1 MAGYGLCKIRKN
13 MKINKYISLAVLVL
27 LIGCGESSIEDD
39 VNSSLEQK
47 QYNWRLVTAWPK
59 NYPGLGMAPERI
71 ADLVEE
77 MSNGQMKITVYGA
90 GEQVP
95 AFGVFDAVSSGS
107 HQMGHSG
114 GYFWKGKVPAAQFFT
129 GVPFGLTAD
138 EINAWTNRGGGLEL
152 WREIYEPFNIYPIPA
167 GNTGTQM
174 FGWFNKEIN
183 SLEDIKGLKMR
194 IPGIGGEVLKR
205 AGGIPVTLP
214 GGELFTAL
222 QTGVIDATEWVGP
235 YNDLTFGFQQTA
247 KYYYYPG
254 WHEPGSML
262 ELLINKDAWDSLPRH
277 LQVIIETASKA
288 VNQDI
293 LDEYTARNN
302 KALRELVDVHG
313 VELRRL
319 PDDVIAEFKIIANEI
334 LEENASQDETVKKV
348 YQSYLKFKNEVSA
361 YHEVSEDA
369 FVEARNN

>member
-1 MAGYGLCKIRKN
+1 
-13 MKINKYISLAVLVL
+13 MKKFLTLFIILGITSCTNETTDSEIV
-27 LIGCGESSIEDD
+27 SIDKD
-39 VNSSLEQK
+39 K
-47 QYNWRLVTAWPK
+47 TYNWRLVTSWPK

-77 MSNGQMKITVYGA
+77 MSDGQMIITVYGA
-90 GEQVP
+90 EEQVP

-129 GVPFGLTAD
+129 SVPFGLTAD
-138 EINAWTNRGGGLEL
+138 EINAWVNRGGGLEL

-183 SLEDIKGLKMR
+183 SLEDVKGLKMR
-194 IPGIGGEVLKR
+194 IPGIGGEVLKE

-235 YNDLTFGFQQTA
+235 YNDLTFGFHQAA

-254 WHEPGSML
+254 WHEPGPML
-262 ELLINKDAWDSLPRH
+262 ELIINLDEWNSLPKH
-277 LQVIIETASKA
+277 LQVIIETATKA
-288 VNQDI
+288 VNQDM
-293 LDEYTARNN
+293 LDEYLAKNN
-302 KALRELVDVHG
+302 QALTELVEVHG

-319 PDDVIAEFKIIANEI
+319 PDDVIEEFRTISDQI
-334 LEENASQDETVKKV
+334 LEELAQEDESIAKV
-348 YQSYLKFKNEVSA
+348 YNSYKSFKQDVSE
-361 YHEVSEDA
+361 YHKISEDA
-369 FVEARNN
+369 FIEARNK

>member
-1 MAGYGLCKIRKN
+1 
-13 MKINKYISLAVLVL
+13 MKMNKYISLAVLVL
-27 LIGCGESSIEDD
+27 LVGCGESSNEG
-39 VNSSLEQK
+39 NSNDSLEQE

-214 GGELFTAL
+214 GGELFTC
-222 QTGVIDATEWVGP
+222 
-235 YNDLTFGFQQTA
+235 
-247 KYYYYPG
+247 
-254 WHEPGSML
+254 
-262 ELLINKDAWDSLPRH
+262 LLYTSPSPR
-277 LQVIIETASKA
+277 
-288 VNQDI
+288 D
-293 LDEYTARNN
+293 
-302 KALRELVDVHG
+302 
-313 VELRRL
+313 
-319 PDDVIAEFKIIANEI
+319 
-334 LEENASQDETVKKV
+334 
-348 YQSYLKFKNEVSA
+348 
-361 YHEVSEDA
+361 
-369 FVEARNN
+369 

>member
-1 MAGYGLCKIRKN
+1 MACYGLRKTRKN
-13 MKINKYISLAVLVL
+13 IMKKYSINIIA
-27 LIGCGESSIEDD
+27 LILIMSCSGSGSSET
-39 VNSSLEQK
+39 SPELEQQK
-47 QYNWRLVTAWPK
+47 TYNWRLVTAWPK

-71 ADLVEE
+71 AKLVEE

-114 GYFWKGKVPAAQFFT
+114 GYFWKGKAPAAQFFT

-152 WREIYEPFNIYPIPA
+152 WREVYEPFNIYPIPA

-183 SLEDIKGLKMR
+183 SLDDIKGLKMR

-235 YNDLTFGFQQTA
+235 YNDLTFGFHQAA
-247 KYYYYPG
+247 KYYSSSRLRPKASMASTKTSR
-254 WHEPGSML
+254 EP
-262 ELLINKDAWDSLPRH
+262 
-277 LQVIIETASKA
+277 T
-288 VNQDI
+288 
-293 LDEYTARNN
+293 
-302 KALRELVDVHG
+302 
-313 VELRRL
+313 
-319 PDDVIAEFKIIANEI
+319 
-334 LEENASQDETVKKV
+334 
-348 YQSYLKFKNEVSA
+348 LKTRMISP
-361 YHEVSEDA
+361 
-369 FVEARNN
+369 

>member
-1 MAGYGLCKIRKN
+1 MKKIILIFSVIFLVGCSDKSENIDSQSIDKN
-13 MKINKYISLAVLVL
+13 
-27 LIGCGESSIEDD
+27 ETF
-39 VNSSLEQK
+39 
-47 QYNWRLVTAWPK
+47 NWRLVTSWPK

-77 MSNGQMKITVYGA
+77 MSDGQMKITVYGA
-90 GEQVP
+90 EEQVP

-129 GVPFGLTAD
+129 SVPFGLTAD
-138 EINAWTNRGGGLEL
+138 EINAWVNRGGGLEL
-152 WREIYEPFNIYPIPA
+152 WREIYAPFNIYPIPA

-183 SLEDIKGLKMR
+183 SLEDVKGLKMR
-194 IPGIGGEVLKR
+194 IPGIGGEVLKE

-235 YNDLTFGFQQTA
+235 YNDLTFGFHQAA

-254 WHEPGSML
+254 WHEPGPML
-262 ELLINKDAWDSLPRH
+262 ELLINIDAWNSLPNH
-277 LQVIIETASKA
+277 LQVIIETATKA
-288 VNQDI
+288 VNQDM
-293 LDEYTARNN
+293 LDEYLAKNN
-302 KALRELVDVHG
+302 QALTELVEVHG

-319 PDDVIAEFKIIANEI
+319 PDDVIEEFREISNKILDDLAKE
-334 LEENASQDETVKKV
+334 DETIAKV
-348 YQSYLKFKNEVSA
+348 YKSYLNFKNNVSS
-361 YHEVSEDA
+361 YHEISEDA
-369 FVEARNN
+369 FVESRNK

>member
-1 MAGYGLCKIRKN
+1 MVGNGLCKSRKTI
-13 MKINKYISLAVLVL
+13 MKKIT
-27 LIGCGESSIEDD
+27 LIFSVIFLFGCSSQSENIDSQSIDKNETF
-39 VNSSLEQK
+39 
-47 QYNWRLVTAWPK
+47 NWRLVTSWPK

-90 GEQVP
+90 EEQVP

-129 GVPFGLTAD
+129 SVPFGLTAD
-138 EINAWTNRGGGLEL
+138 EINAWVNRGGGLEL
-152 WREIYEPFNIYPIPA
+152 WREIYAPFNIYPIPA

-174 FGWFNKEIN
+174 FGWFKKEIN
-183 SLEDIKGLKMR
+183 SLEDVKGLKMR
-194 IPGIGGEVLKR
+194 IPGIGGEVLKE

-235 YNDLTFGFQQTA
+235 YNDLTFGFHQAA

-254 WHEPGSML
+254 WHEPGPML
-262 ELLINKDAWDSLPRH
+262 ELLINIDAWNSLPNH
-277 LQVIIETASKA
+277 LQVIIETATKA
-288 VNQDI
+288 VNQDM
-293 LDEYTARNN
+293 LDEYLAKNN
-302 KALRELVDVHG
+302 QALTELVEVHG
-313 VELRRL
+313 VELRKL
-319 PDDVIAEFKIIANEI
+319 PDDVIEEFREISNKILDDLAKEDESIA
-334 LEENASQDETVKKV
+334 KV
-348 YQSYLKFKNEVSA
+348 YESYLNFKNNVSA
-361 YHEVSEDA
+361 YHKISEDA
-369 FVEARNN
+369 FVESRNK

>member
-1 MAGYGLCKIRKN
+1 MVGNGLRKSRKTVMKKITLIFSVIFLVGCSGQSENIDSQSIDKN
-13 MKINKYISLAVLVL
+13 
-27 LIGCGESSIEDD
+27 ETF
-39 VNSSLEQK
+39 
-47 QYNWRLVTAWPK
+47 NWRLVTSWPK

-77 MSNGQMKITVYGA
+77 MSDGQMKITVYGA
-90 GEQVP
+90 EEQVP

-129 GVPFGLTAD
+129 SVPFGLTAD
-138 EINAWTNRGGGLEL
+138 EINAWVNRGGGLEL
-152 WREIYEPFNIYPIPA
+152 WREIYAPFNIYPIPA

-183 SLEDIKGLKMR
+183 SLEDVKGLKMR
-194 IPGIGGEVLKR
+194 IPGIGGEVLKE

-235 YNDLTFGFQQTA
+235 YNDLTFGFHQAA

-254 WHEPGSML
+254 WHAPGPML
-262 ELLINKDAWDSLPRH
+262 ELFINIDAWNSLPNH
-277 LQVIIETASKA
+277 LQVIIETATKA
-288 VNQDI
+288 VNQDM
-293 LDEYTARNN
+293 LDEYLAKNN
-302 KALRELVDVHG
+302 QALTELVEVHG
-313 VELRRL
+313 VELRKL
-319 PDDVIAEFKIIANEI
+319 PDDVIEEFREISNKILDDLAKEDESIA
-334 LEENASQDETVKKV
+334 KV
-348 YQSYLKFKNEVSA
+348 YESYLNFKNTVSA
-361 YHEVSEDA
+361 YHEISEDA
-369 FVEARNN
+369 FVESRNK

>member
-1 MAGYGLCKIRKN
+1 

-361 YHEVSEDA
+361 YHKVSEDA

>member
-1 MAGYGLCKIRKN
+1 
-13 MKINKYISLAVLVL
+13 
-27 LIGCGESSIEDD
+27 
-39 VNSSLEQK
+39 
-47 QYNWRLVTAWPK
+47 
-59 NYPGLGMAPERI
+59 
-71 ADLVEE
+71 
-77 MSNGQMKITVYGA
+77 
-90 GEQVP
+90 
-95 AFGVFDAVSSGS
+95 
-107 HQMGHSG
+107 MGHSG
-114 GYFWKGKVPAAQFFT
+114 GYFWKGKAPAAQFFT

-152 WREIYEPFNIYPIPA
+152 WREVYAPFNIYPIPA

-194 IPGIGGEVLKR
+194 IPGIGGEVLER
-205 AGGIPVTLP
+205 AGGISVTLP

-235 YNDLTFGFQQTA
+235 YNDLTFGFQQAA

-262 ELLINKDAWDSLPRH
+262 ELLINQDEWNALPRH
-277 LQVIIETASKA
+277 LQVIIETAAKA

-313 VELRRL
+313 VELRKL
-319 PDDVIAEFKIIANEI
+319 PDDVIAEFKVIANDI
-334 LEENASQDETVKKV
+334 LEENAAKDATVNKV
-348 YQSYLKFKNEVSA
+348 YQSYKKFKEEVSA
-361 YHEVSEDA
+361 YHKVSEDA
-369 FVEARNN
+369 FVEARNDSVSYTHLRAHET

>member
-1 MAGYGLCKIRKN
+1 MASNGLCKPREIVMR
-13 MKINKYISLAVLVL
+13 Y
-27 LIGCGESSIEDD
+27 LIYLSILIFVVSCSDASNTTEATKSSKE
-39 VNSSLEQK
+39 E
-47 QYNWRLVTAWPK
+47 QYNWRLVTSWPK

-77 MSNGQMKITVYGA
+77 MSDGQMVITVYGA
-90 GEQVP
+90 EEQVP

-129 GVPFGLTAD
+129 SVPFGLTAD
-138 EINAWTNRGGGLEL
+138 EINSWVNHGGGLEL

-183 SLEDIKGLKMR
+183 SLEDIQGLKMR
-194 IPGIGGEVLKR
+194 IPGIGGEVLKE

-214 GGELFTAL
+214 GGELYTAL

-235 YNDLTFGFQQTA
+235 YNDLTFGFHQAA

-254 WHEPGSML
+254 WHEPGPML
-262 ELLINKDAWDSLPRH
+262 ELIINIDAWNSLPKH
-277 LQVIIETASKA
+277 LQVIIETATKA
-288 VNQDI
+288 VNQDM
-293 LDEYTARNN
+293 LDEYLAKNN
-302 KALRELVDVHG
+302 QALTELVEVHG
-313 VELRRL
+313 VELRKL
-319 PDDVIAEFKIIANEI
+319 PDDVIEEFEVISNKI
-334 LEENASQDETVKKV
+334 LEDLAKDDETIAKV
-348 YQSYLKFKNEVSA
+348 YDSYLNFKNNVSA
-361 YHEVSEDA
+361 YHKISEDA
-369 FVEARNN
+369 FIEARSK